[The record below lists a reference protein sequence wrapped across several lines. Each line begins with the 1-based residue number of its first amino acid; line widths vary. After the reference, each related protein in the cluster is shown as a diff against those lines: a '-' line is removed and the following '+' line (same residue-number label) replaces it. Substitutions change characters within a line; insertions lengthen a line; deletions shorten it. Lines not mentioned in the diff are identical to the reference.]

1 MNVFGW
7 LFGRRQ
13 APLAAPS
20 EAHSVMLG
28 DETRPLVRGRDGWI
42 DPPEVHHFSAPTPRP
57 DQFARRE
64 MLYVVIRESMMR
76 AGILSAAYKFKV
88 LSLDRKGR
96 RFLVMMDVARDAG
109 GDTARLSEIEAL
121 IAQTAKAQHD
131 ILVPSV
137 YWRTH
142 DHVAVG
148 LPQRMATARPAPPQV
163 VPRKPAPPAAD
174 RIDDEE
180 VAAFR
185 RALAGGASAAPAPQ
199 PAWQAPVSSRV
210 PAGAAPAGRDVRTA
224 DTEPGEMESRPAG
237 LGSTQYGD
245 LQ

>member
-57 DQFARRE
+57 DQLERRE
-64 MLYVVIRESMMR
+64 RLYGVIRESMMR

-148 LPQRMATARPAPPQV
+148 VPQRMATARPAPPQV

>member
-1 MNVFGW
+1 
-7 LFGRRQ
+7 
-13 APLAAPS
+13 
-20 EAHSVMLG
+20 
-28 DETRPLVRGRDGWI
+28 
-42 DPPEVHHFSAPTPRP
+42 
-57 DQFARRE
+57 

-148 LPQRMATARPAPPQV
+148 VPQRMATARPAPPQV

-210 PAGAAPAGRDVRTA
+210 PAGAMPAGRDVRTA

>member
-96 RFLVMMDVARDAG
+96 RFLVMMGGIVLHPRRMRWTPLFFHMEQVGLRAVLIEEGTLHAHLVARLRQIL
-109 GDTARLSEIEAL
+109 ARFDVQLL
-121 IAQTAKAQHD
+121 
-131 ILVPSV
+131 
-137 YWRTH
+137 
-142 DHVAVG
+142 AVF
-148 LPQRMATARPAPPQV
+148 RS
-163 VPRKPAPPAAD
+163 AD
-174 RIDDEE
+174 
-180 VAAFR
+180 
-185 RALAGGASAAPAPQ
+185 
-199 PAWQAPVSSRV
+199 
-210 PAGAAPAGRDVRTA
+210 
-224 DTEPGEMESRPAG
+224 EPH
-237 LGSTQYGD
+237 
-245 LQ
+245 

>member
-148 LPQRMATARPAPPQV
+148 VPQRMTTPRPAPPQV

-185 RALAGGASAAPAPQ
+185 RALAGGASAPTPQ
-199 PAWQAPVSSRV
+199 PAAWQAPEAER
-210 PAGAAPAGRDVRTA
+210 
-224 DTEPGEMESRPAG
+224 GEMDSRPAG
-237 LGSTQYGD
+237 LGTTQYGD

>member
-109 GDTARLSEIEAL
+109 GGHRPPERDRGADRPDRQGPAR
-121 IAQTAKAQHD
+121 H
-131 ILVPSV
+131 PG
-137 YWRTH
+137 
-142 DHVAVG
+142 AVG
-148 LPQRMATARPAPPQV
+148 V
-163 VPRKPAPPAAD
+163 
-174 RIDDEE
+174 
-180 VAAFR
+180 
-185 RALAGGASAAPAPQ
+185 LAHS
-199 PAWQAPVSSRV
+199 
-210 PAGAAPAGRDVRTA
+210 
-224 DTEPGEMESRPAG
+224 
-237 LGSTQYGD
+237 
-245 LQ
+245 

>member
-13 APLAAPS
+13 APSAAPS

-42 DPPEVHHFSAPTPRP
+42 DPPEVHHFSAPAPRP
-57 DQFARRE
+57 DQFAQRE
-64 MLYVVIRESMMR
+64 MLYAVIRESMMR
-76 AGILSAAYKFKV
+76 AGILSSAYKFKV
-88 LSLDRKGR
+88 LALDRKGR
-96 RFLVMMDVARDAG
+96 RFLVMVDVARNAG
-109 GDTARLSEIEAL
+109 GDAARLSEIEAL

-148 LPQRMATARPAPPQV
+148 VPQRVATPRPSAPSMPTPPPRRPAPV
-163 VPRKPAPPAAD
+163 AD

-185 RALAGGASAAPAPQ
+185 RALAGGASVPHATAPA
-199 PAWQAPVSSRV
+199 ANRAPVGV
-210 PAGAAPAGRDVRTA
+210 PSTGRGLDAASTD
-224 DTEPGEMESRPAG
+224 PGELESRPAG

>member
-13 APLAAPS
+13 APLAPPS

-76 AGILSAAYKFKV
+76 AGILSSAYKFKV

-96 RFLVMMDVARDAG
+96 RFLVMVDVARDAG

-148 LPQRMATARPAPPQV
+148 VPQRVATPRPATPQTATQWT
-163 VPRKPAPPAAD
+163 PRRPAPAAD

-185 RALAGGASAAPAPQ
+185 RALAGGASAPQAASQAPAT
-199 PAWQAPVSSRV
+199 SRV
-210 PAGAAPAGRDVRTA
+210 PAGGPSAGRDLRGA
-224 DTEPGEMESRPAG
+224 DAEPNEMESRPAG
-237 LGSTQYGD
+237 LGTTQYGD

>member
-13 APLAAPS
+13 APLAPPS

-42 DPPEVHHFSAPTPRP
+42 DPPEVHHFSAPTPQP

-76 AGILSAAYKFKV
+76 AGILSSAYKFKV

-96 RFLVMMDVARDAG
+96 RFLVMVDVARDAG

-148 LPQRMATARPAPPQV
+148 VPQRVATPRPATPQTATQWT
-163 VPRKPAPPAAD
+163 PRRPARAAD

-185 RALAGGASAAPAPQ
+185 RALAGGASAA
-199 PAWQAPVSSRV
+199 QAVSQASATNRV
-210 PAGAAPAGRDVRTA
+210 PPGVPSTGRDLRAA
-224 DTEPGEMESRPAG
+224 DTEPNEMDSRPAG
-237 LGSTQYGD
+237 LGTTQYGD